1 MKNMDIQELHVNGKS
16 VSIPKYYQRVDSM
29 PEDPEGSLPYMV
41 QTENAACFALIF
53 PVDESQSLP
62 RTQDEL
68 IAGIRQFLGEN
79 QGLIEAIAE
88 TDYVFSIVKTL
99 KQPSGVQYVLTYQK
113 FYPEFILN
121 IQAFFEETGMTG
133 IRDNVV
139 YEMCRRQN
147 IVGTE
152 DDPFSGWT
160 QDPYDANVKTGALMN
175 ISEQKQFDEKF
186 PGFPLSMCREFVRT
200 LVM

>member
-1 MKNMDIQELHVNGKS
+1 MGNKDLQEIKINDKAVF
-16 VSIPKYYQRVDSM
+16 IPDYYQRVDSM
-29 PEDPEGSLPYMV
+29 PDDPEGSLPYMV
-41 QTENAACFALIF
+41 QTENATCFALIF

-62 RTQDEL
+62 REHKEL
-68 IAGIRQFLGEN
+68 IAGIRQFLNEN
-79 QGLIEAIAE
+79 QGLIEVVAE
-88 TDYVFSIVKTL
+88 PDYVYSIVKTL

-121 IQAFFEETGMTG
+121 IQAFFEESGMTG

-147 IVGTE
+147 IVGTD

-160 QDPYDANVKTGALMN
+160 QDPYDANLKIGALMN
-175 ISEQKQFDEKF
+175 ISEQERFDEKF

>member
-29 PEDPEGSLPYMV
+29 PDDPEGSLPYMV
-41 QTENAACFALIF
+41 QTENATCFVLMF

-62 RTQDEL
+62 HTQDEL

-79 QGLIEAIAE
+79 QGLIEVVAE
-88 TDYVFSIVKTL
+88 SDYVYSIVKTL

-113 FYPEFILN
+113 FYSEFILN

-147 IVGTE
+147 IVGTD

-175 ISEQKQFDEKF
+175 ISEQEQFDEKF

>member
-1 MKNMDIQELHVNGKS
+1 MSRNLCHVH
-16 VSIPKYYQRVDSM
+16 R
-29 PEDPEGSLPYMV
+29 
-41 QTENAACFALIF
+41 
-53 PVDESQSLP
+53 
-62 RTQDEL
+62 

>member
-29 PEDPEGSLPYMV
+29 PDDPEGSLPYMV

>member
-29 PEDPEGSLPYMV
+29 PDDPEGSLPYMV

-121 IQAFFEETGMTG
+121 I
-133 IRDNVV
+133 
-139 YEMCRRQN
+139 
-147 IVGTE
+147 
-152 DDPFSGWT
+152 
-160 QDPYDANVKTGALMN
+160 
-175 ISEQKQFDEKF
+175 
-186 PGFPLSMCREFVRT
+186 
-200 LVM
+200 

>member
-29 PEDPEGSLPYMV
+29 PDDPEGSLPYMV

-139 YEMCRRQN
+139 YEMCCRQN
-147 IVGTE
+147 IFGTE